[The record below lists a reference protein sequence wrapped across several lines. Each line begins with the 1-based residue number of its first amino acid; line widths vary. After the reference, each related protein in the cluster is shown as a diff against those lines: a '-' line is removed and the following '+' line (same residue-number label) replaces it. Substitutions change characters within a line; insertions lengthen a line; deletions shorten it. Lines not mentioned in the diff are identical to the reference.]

1 MKLRILINLY
11 MALQLFA
18 ILIIGMTFMYYDLPA
33 WTWILTVASAF
44 TSLIVGVSM
53 GNVEWHQTRE
63 EMIEDQKESIRMTSN
78 ASKLIDVVKRKAFAK
93 DIISK
98 KDANAILNRTF
109 EEVQTEKYQK
119 S

>member
-11 MALQLFA
+11 MALQVFA
-18 ILIIGMTFMYYDLPA
+18 VLTMGMSMLYYDVA
-33 WTWILTVASAF
+33 TWIWVLVCGSAF
-44 TSLIVGVSM
+44 ASLIVGVSM